1 MKPDKRFG
9 ARSPGADA
17 PSPSLRPILIVV
29 VVLLIAGLLAAPH
42 PAYLIRLALAHAG
55 VPSAELGLGD
65 VYMAGSRDADHLGE
79 IRAQSLFGWIIGR
92 DVPPD
97 LQRAARWYERAA
109 ASGDAESEYRYGM
122 FQMRG
127 VAGKRDR
134 IGGAKLV
141 RAAADQGLARAQ
153 LEVGRMYAEGED
165 YAFGAVVSANPA
177 EAARWF
183 RKAAEQG
190 LGGAQIALGDL
201 YFEGKGVALDE
212 AEAARWY
219 LKAEPNWVNPTRLG
233 ILYEDGRGVKQDLDR
248 ARDLYKRGAAW
259 HYPDAAYRLGRL
271 YEAGRGVPQNLEEA
285 ARWYDLAAKRGYVAA
300 REALD
305 RLIALRDKPGDKQ

>member
-1 MKPDKRFG
+1 MKPDRRFG
-9 ARSPGADA
+9 ARPRGADA
-17 PSPSLRPILIVV
+17 AAPSMRPILVAVGIV
-29 VVLLIAGLLAAPH
+29 LIAGLLAAPH

-55 VPSAELGLGD
+55 VPSAQLGLGD

-97 LQRAARWYERAA
+97 PARAARWYARAA
-109 ASGDAESEYRYGM
+109 ASGDAEAEYRYGM
-122 FQMRG
+122 FEMRG
-127 VAGKRDR
+127 VAGARDR
-134 IGGAKLV
+134 KAGARLV
-141 RAAADQGLARAQ
+141 RAAAEQGFARAQ
-153 LEVGRMYAEGED
+153 LELGRMYAEGED
-165 YAFGAVVSANPA
+165 YAFGGLASADPA

-201 YFEGKGVALDE
+201 YFEGKGVAVDE

-219 LKAEPNWVNPTRLG
+219 LKAEPNWLNPTRLG
-233 ILYEDGRGVKQDLDR
+233 ILYEDGRGVKQDLGR
-248 ARDLYKRGAAW
+248 AVDLYRRGAAW

-271 YEAGRGVPQNLEEA
+271 YEVGRGVPQNLDEA

-305 RLIALRDKPGDKQ
+305 RLTALPDKPGDRQ

>member
-1 MKPDKRFG
+1 MKPDNRFG
-9 ARSPGADA
+9 ARAPGPDA
-17 PSPSLRPILIVV
+17 PAPSLRPILIAVG
-29 VVLLIAGLLAAPH
+29 VLLVVGLLAAPH

-55 VPSAELGLGD
+55 VPSAQLGLGD

-79 IRAQSLFGWIIGR
+79 IRAQSLFGWILGR

-97 LQRAARWYERAA
+97 LQRAARWYARAA

-134 IGGAKLV
+134 TGGAKLV
-141 RAAADQGLARAQ
+141 RAAADQGFARAQ

-165 YAFGAVVSANPA
+165 YAFGALVTQDSA

-183 RKAAEQG
+183 RLAAAQG
-190 LGGAQIALGDL
+190 LGAAQIALGDL
-201 YFEGKGVALDE
+201 YFEGRGVAMDE

-219 LKAEPNWVNPTRLG
+219 LKAEPNWLNPTRLG
-233 ILYEDGRGVKQDLDR
+233 ILYEDGRGVPQDLGR
-248 ARDLYKRGAAW
+248 ALDLYRRGAAW

-271 YEAGRGVPQNLEEA
+271 YEEGRGVAQNLDEA

-305 RLIALRDKPGDKQ
+305 RLAALRDRPGDRQ

>member
-9 ARSPGADA
+9 ASPQGADA
-17 PSPSLRPILIVV
+17 PAPSLRPILIAVG
-29 VVLLIAGLLAAPH
+29 VLLVAGLLAAPH

-55 VPSAELGLGD
+55 MASAQLGLGD
-65 VYMAGSRDADHLGE
+65 LYMAGSRDADHLGE
-79 IRAQSLFGWIIGR
+79 IRAQSLFGWILGR

-97 LQRAARWYERAA
+97 PERAARWYARAA

-127 VAGKRDR
+127 VAGRRDR
-134 IGGAKLV
+134 AGGAKQV
-141 RAAADQGLARAQ
+141 RAAAEQGFARAQ
-153 LEVGRMYAEGED
+153 LEIGRMYAEGED
-165 YAFGAVVSANPA
+165 YAFGALVSGDPA

-201 YFEGKGVALDE
+201 YFEGRGVPLDE

-233 ILYEDGRGVKQDLDR
+233 ILYEDGRGVPQDLDR

-271 YEAGRGVPQNLEEA
+271 YEVGRGVPQNLDEA

-305 RLIALRDKPGDKQ
+305 RLAALRDKPGDKQ